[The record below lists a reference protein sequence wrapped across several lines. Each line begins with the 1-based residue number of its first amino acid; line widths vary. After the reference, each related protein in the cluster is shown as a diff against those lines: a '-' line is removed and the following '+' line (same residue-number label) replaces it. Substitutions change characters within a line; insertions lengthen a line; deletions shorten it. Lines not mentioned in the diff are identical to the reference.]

1 MVMVFRAD
9 QPNRGE
15 PARGS
20 VEVINGGYG
29 RFLIS
34 AVLTPETRY
43 FAFSKSP
50 RTVSA
55 CSLFLT
61 SALSSP
67 ILTSCAVKSFRC
79 LLFAVCCLLVRKSA
93 PISQYST
100 GTNAPISRSRSTI
113 SRTAI
118 DWTRPA
124 ESQFFPVLY
133 QSNGDSL

>member
-9 QPNRGE
+9 HPNRVE
-15 PARGS
+15 AARCS

-55 CSLFLT
+55 C
-61 SALSSP
+61 P
-67 ILTSCAVKSFRC
+67 
-79 LLFAVCCLLVRKSA
+79 LLFTVCCLLVRKSA
-93 PISQYST
+93 PISQYSS
-100 GTNAPISRSRSTI
+100 GTNAPISRSLSTI